1 MAAEFLR
8 NQGLRILEKNF
19 RCRNGEIDLIARDG
33 KYLVFIE
40 VKYRKNQ
47 GSGSP
52 FAAVGKQKQR
62 TIIKVALFY
71 LIRHGFQDDI
81 PCRFDVVGIDG
92 EEIRWIK
99 NAFECR

>member
-47 GSGSP
+47 GSGSS

-99 NAFECR
+99 NAFECS